1 VKKFLLVLL
10 ILMLLFGGYLLYNNK
25 FEEKIPVLELEEEV
39 INIDELFIYGTHLN
53 IHGNTVNDSNLKLV
67 LYNGEFIEKD
77 INIIDNSFNLSDYVN
92 DGLYLDDIPV
102 GNYYM
107 FLRSESL
114 NEEDETV
121 YKYYALNNTTDYKET
136 IYYTFSNFNNKI
148 VINSE
153 DSYPTMMM
161 NISENKDN
169 DIYDIVID
177 PGHGGIDGGAGN
189 NGYSESDFTLKIAN
203 KLKKKLEEYGF
214 RVKLTHEEGQLSMSE
229 KLKDY
234 GVNGRASIP
243 YEVNAKYLFSIHMN
257 SNYYEYVNGLEIY
270 TAANINYDF
279 SKLLASNIIKSANI
293 NYSSNMINRMYDGIY
308 TRTFTES
315 DIADSLKD
323 YEKDKINAYDIT
335 TKSNYYYIIRETGGI
350 VTGAYVDD
358 RNDEIVGNPYV
369 LSNVGTEAYLLELG
383 YISNKNNLNNMI
395 NNMDKY
401 VEGIFNSIST
411 LYNKKNIDQ

>member
-1 VKKFLLVLL
+1 MKKFLLVLL
-10 ILMLLFGGYLLYNNK
+10 ILMLLFGGYLLYNNE
-25 FEEKIPVLELEEEV
+25 FVEKIPVLELEEEV

-67 LYNGEFIEKD
+67 LYNGEFIENE

-114 NEEDETV
+114 GDDDETV

-136 IYYTFSNFNNKI
+136 IYYTLSNFNNKI

-153 DSYPTMMM
+153 ESYPTMMI
-161 NISENKDN
+161 NVSENIDKDV
-169 DIYDIVID
+169 YDIVID
-177 PGHGGIDGGAGN
+177 PGHGGIDGGASN

-203 KLKKKLEEYGF
+203 KLKKELEELGF
-214 RVKLTHEEGQLSMSE
+214 KVKLTHEDGQLSSSE

-234 GVNGRASIP
+234 GTNGRATIP

-257 SNYYEYVNGLEIY
+257 SNYYEYVNGLEVY

-279 SKLLASNIIKSANI
+279 AKLIASNIIKSANI
-293 NYSSNMINRMYDGIY
+293 NYSSNMINKMYDGIY

-323 YEKDKINAYDIT
+323 YEEDKMNAYDIT

-383 YISNKNNLNNMI
+383 YISNKKNLNNMI

-401 VEGIFNSIST
+401 VEGIANSIST
-411 LYNKKNIDQ
+411 LYNKKNTEQ